1 MQFTININRRTAS
14 IIGTS
19 ALALSLL
26 AACSGGDT
34 ADQKQ
39 KRANYNAAEQKVP
52 FPSGMV
58 AKNPLERENVAEKL
72 KRDSNPSRLSYIYLL
87 SLDGKVISHFVAKG
101 KVSSSDSQLLPTQEV
116 RDVCGSG
123 CTDRFEFEAA
133 GDDATYGNREP
144 GIFFFTPEGQMVTW
158 SGDYIQ
164 SDRPLSIKTPISL
177 VADAK

>member
-1 MQFTININRRTAS
+1 MQFTISITRRTATAV
-14 IIGTS
+14 GAS

-39 KRANYNAAEQKVP
+39 KRENFNAAEQKVP

-116 RDVCGSG
+116 RDVCCSG
-123 CTDRFEFEAA
+123 YEPMQFEAA